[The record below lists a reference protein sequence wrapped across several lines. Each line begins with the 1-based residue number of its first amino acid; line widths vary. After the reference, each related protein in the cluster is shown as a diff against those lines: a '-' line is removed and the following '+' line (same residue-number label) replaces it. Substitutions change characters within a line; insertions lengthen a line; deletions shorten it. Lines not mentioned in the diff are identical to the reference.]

1 MSTEPS
7 DTKKRILDAAE
18 LLFADHGFAATSM
31 RSITAEAGVN
41 LAAANYH
48 FGSKEA
54 LFEAVLSRR
63 MGPLNDERLGLLDAI
78 ENGDGELDLERIVTA
93 FIGPALRVKHND
105 ARGGAVFV
113 RLIGHA
119 ISEPNPAIRKLFTK
133 QFGEIFTRFSAALRQ
148 ALPALPEED
157 IVWRF
162 LFMVGAMAH
171 TMAMSSDFNRLT
183 SGRCGPTDAE
193 TLIRRLVPFVTA
205 GLRGPA
211 TRLEAGGD

>member
-1 MSTEPS
+1 MNAQPP
-7 DTKKRILDAAE
+7 DTKERILDAAE

-63 MGPLNDERLGLLDAI
+63 IGPLNDERLALLDAI
-78 ENGDGELDLERIVTA
+78 ENEDGELDLERIVAA
-93 FIGPALRVKHND
+93 FVGPAIRVKHDD
-105 ARGGAVFV
+105 ARRGAVFV
-113 RLIGHA
+113 RLLGHA
-119 ISEPNPAIRKLFTK
+119 ISEPNPVIRKLFTK
-133 QFGEIFTRFSAALRQ
+133 QFHEVFTRFSAALRQ
-148 ALPALPEED
+148 ALPGLPEED
-157 IVWRF
+157 VVFRF

-171 TMAMSSDFNRLT
+171 TMAMSSDFHRLT
-183 SGRCGPTDAE
+183 SGRCGAVDVE

-211 TRLEAGGD
+211 TRFEVGGD